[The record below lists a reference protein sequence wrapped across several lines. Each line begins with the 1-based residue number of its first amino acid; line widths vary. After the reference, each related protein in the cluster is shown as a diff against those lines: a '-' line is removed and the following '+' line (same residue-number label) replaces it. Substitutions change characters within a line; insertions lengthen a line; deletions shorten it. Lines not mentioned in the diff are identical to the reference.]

1 MKLFNT
7 SAKLLGIIIV
17 SILIGC
23 QQKPKKEETLVIQGN
38 IMADTIWTADKN
50 YVLDQQVT
58 VPNGVTLTI
67 EPGTVIKAN
76 AGEAPNVSMLVI
88 ARGGKIMAKGTA
100 EQPIIFTSIN
110 DNIDKENNVTSALS
124 QEDVGLWG
132 GIIIL
137 GNAPV
142 SLSNGDD
149 ESFYVGLDPNESS
162 SYYGGNDEEDGSGEM
177 EYVSIRHGGIFIGT
191 GSESNGLTLCG
202 VGSKT
207 KINHIEV
214 FANQDDGIELFGGN
228 VDVSHLIVHASGDDA
243 IDIDEGY
250 TGTISNFLVELT
262 ERSDNAIEISGGQ
275 GENAGEFSLS
285 NGKIDGMGKNATS
298 VYSID
303 DKAKGKLINVFFT
316 NTGDDAIA
324 LASNQNI
331 TVEENENKME
341 DLRFD
346 WARAKQE

>member
-58 VPNGVTLTI
+58 VPSGVTLTI

-110 DNIDKENNVTSALS
+110 DNIDKENDITSALN

-142 SLSNGDD
+142 SLSNGDE

-162 SYYGGNDEEDGSGEM
+162 SYYGGDDVEDGSGEM

-214 FANQDDGIELFGGN
+214 YANQDDGIELFGGN

-285 NGKIDGMGKNATS
+285 NGKIHGMGKNDKS

-303 DKAKGKLINVFFT
+303 DKAKGKLVNVFST
-316 NTGDDAIA
+316 NTGDDAVM
-324 LASNQNI
+324 LASNQNV
-331 TVEENENKME
+331 TVEENDNKMG
-341 DLRFD
+341 DLNFE